1 MCIRDSTLIVVWAL
15 ASLFDSGS
23 TLRDS
28 YGNQVA
34 KPMAAAKAC
43 ASRQQQPAIVN
54 VFLLIKFCLR
64 EASKQ
69 AVYTFC
75 ERAGRVRTARGWVG
89 IGIFPEL
96 GSVSVWRVDSCIGLA
111 SGLQSEI
118 ERVVQKKGV
127 VCVTWQN
134 LGWMNDGQVLGE
146 Y

>member
-1 MCIRDSTLIVVWAL
+1 
-15 ASLFDSGS
+15 
-23 TLRDS
+23 
-28 YGNQVA
+28 
-34 KPMAAAKAC
+34 MAAAKAC
-43 ASRQQQPAIVN
+43 ASRQRQTAKEN
-54 VFLLIKFCLR
+54 VFLLIKVCLR

-96 GSVSVWRVDSCIGLA
+96 GSVSVWRVDSSIGLA

-134 LGWMNDGQVLGE
+134 LGWMNDCQVLGE